1 MNHKV
6 ETEWIDGLT
15 FSSKIGDH
23 SIMIDAKPEVG
34 GRNLGPSPKKLLLA
48 SLAGCTGMDVVS
60 LFKKMRLEVDDFSIE
75 VVGELTDEH
84 PKHYDEIKMVYKVYG
99 KNLAEEK
106 IKKAINLS
114 IEKYCGVSFMLEK
127 STKISYEIQILD
139 SIEA

>member
-1 MNHKV
+1 
-6 ETEWIDGLT
+6 
-15 FSSKIGDH
+15 
-23 SIMIDAKPEVG
+23 MIDAKPEVG

-60 LFKKMRLEVDDFSIE
+60 LFKKMRFEVDDFSIE

-84 PKHYDEIKMVYKVYG
+84 PQHYDEIKMIYKVYG
-99 KNLAEEK
+99 KNLEEEK

-114 IEKYCGVSFMLEK
+114 IEKYCGVSYMLEK
-127 STKISYEIQILD
+127 SSKLSYEIQILD